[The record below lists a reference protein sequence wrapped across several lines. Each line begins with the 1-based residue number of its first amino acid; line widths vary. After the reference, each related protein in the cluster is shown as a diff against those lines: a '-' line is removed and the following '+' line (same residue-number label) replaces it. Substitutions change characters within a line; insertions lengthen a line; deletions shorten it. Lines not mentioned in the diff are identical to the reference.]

1 MSVDEMDGQ
10 EGVVELKSWNCKL
23 GKWKKV
29 GGLLIKILVWRI
41 INESV
46 VGEDLKSRIL
56 AK

>member
-1 MSVDEMDGQ
+1 MSVDEVNGQ
-10 EGVVELKSWNCKL
+10 EVVVELKSWNCKL